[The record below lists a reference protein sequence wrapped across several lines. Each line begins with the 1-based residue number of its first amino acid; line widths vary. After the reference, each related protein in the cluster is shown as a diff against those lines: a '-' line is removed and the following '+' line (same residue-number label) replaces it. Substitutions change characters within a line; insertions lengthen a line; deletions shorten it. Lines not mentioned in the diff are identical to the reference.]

1 MSFQS
6 LGLQTEILRA
16 VSEKGYTDPTPIQ
29 QQAIPLILQGNDIM
43 GGAQTGTGK
52 TAGFVLP
59 LLQLLMN
66 ERDPAAKRKHVQV
79 LVLAPTRELAAQVQE
94 SVKTYGKYLPISSA
108 AVFGGVNINPQKQKL
123 RKGVEVLVATPGRL
137 LDHVSQ
143 NTVNL
148 SAVKHLVLDEADRML
163 DMGFIH
169 DIRKI
174 ISKLPKKKQTLFFSA
189 TFSGEIKRLANE
201 LLRSPKL
208 VEVAQHNKAA
218 DNVTQII
225 HPVDKSRKRE
235 LLSYLI
241 GSQNWKQVLVFN
253 RTKHGAN
260 RLSEQLNQ
268 DGISS
273 TAIHG
278 NKSQGARS
286 KALADFKSGKV
297 RVLVATDVAARGL
310 DIEYLPQVVNFDLP
324 DVAEDYV
331 HRIGRTG
338 RAGREGSAMSLV
350 CVDELKLLKGIER
363 LMKRDIPKLM
373 IEDFEPDPSI
383 KPQPIR
389 NGGFGQSRNSGKTS
403 KAGRSANSSKGTKK
417 FSGKQRSKGKTPI
430 HSFRGNQSKRGS
442 APVQARGG

>member
-6 LGLQTEILRA
+6 LGLQAEILRA

-29 QQAIPLILQGNDIM
+29 QQAIPLILQGSDIM

-59 LLQLLMN
+59 LLQRLMDQHN
-66 ERDPAAKRKHVQV
+66 PAAKRKLVQM

-94 SVKTYGKYLPISSA
+94 SVQAYSKYLPISSTA
-108 AVFGGVNINPQKQKL
+108 IYGGVNINPQKQKL
-123 RKGVEVLVATPGRL
+123 RKGVEILVATPGRL
-137 LDHVSQ
+137 LDHVNQ

-148 SAVKHLVLDEADRML
+148 STVNYLVLDEADRML

-174 ISKLPKKKQTLFFSA
+174 ISKLPKQKQTLFFSA

-201 LLRSPKL
+201 LLKSPEL

-218 DNVTQII
+218 DNVSQIV

-286 KALADFKSGKV
+286 KALADFKSGRV

-338 RAGREGSAMSLV
+338 RAGREGAAMSLV
-350 CVDELKLLKGIER
+350 CVDELKLLQGIER
-363 LMKRDIPKLM
+363 LMKRDIPRLM

-389 NGGFGQSRNSGKTS
+389 NGGFGKSRQSGKSS
-403 KAGRSANSSKGTKK
+403 KPGKNSSASKGTKK
-417 FSGKQRSKGKTPI
+417 FSGKQRSKGKTPT

-442 APVQARGG
+442 APAQARGG

>member
-16 VSEKGYTDPTPIQ
+16 VSEKGYTEPTPIQ
-29 QQAIPLILQGNDIM
+29 QQAIPLILDGRDIM

-59 LLQLLMN
+59 LLQCLMD
-66 ERDPAAKRKHVQV
+66 ERDPAAKRQDVKV
-79 LVLAPTRELAAQVQE
+79 LILAPTRELAVQVHE
-94 SVKTYGKYLPISSA
+94 SVLAYGKYLPIRST

-137 LDHVSQ
+137 LDHVNQ

-148 SAVKHLVLDEADRML
+148 SSVEHLVLDEADRML

-174 ISKLPKKKQTLFFSA
+174 ISRLPRQKQTLFFSA
-189 TFSGEIKRLANE
+189 TYSGEIKRLAND
-201 LLRSPKL
+201 LLKSPVL
-208 VEVAQHNKAA
+208 VEVAQQNRAA
-218 DNVTQII
+218 DNVSQIV

-241 GSQNWKQVLVFN
+241 GSRNLKQVLVFN
-253 RTKHGAN
+253 RTRHGAN
-260 RLSEQLNQ
+260 RLADQLNQ

-278 NKSQGARS
+278 DKSQSARS

-310 DIEYLPQVVNFDLP
+310 DIAHLPQVVNFDLP

-338 RAGREGSAMSLV
+338 RAGRAGEAMSLV
-350 CVDELKLLKGIER
+350 CVDELKLLQGIER
-363 LMKRDIPKLM
+363 LMKRDIPRLM
-373 IEDFEPDPSI
+373 VESFEPDPSV
-383 KPQPIR
+383 KPQPLR
-389 NGGFGQSRNSGKTS
+389 KSGPGKSRRSNKSS
-403 KAGRSANSSKGTKK
+403 KANRSSDSNKGSRK
-417 FSGKQRSKGKTPI
+417 FAGKQRSGKNVPARA
-430 HSFRGNQSKRGS
+430 FRSNQSKRGS
-442 APVQARGG
+442 AQAQARGG